1 MSYWRFDM
9 RFRTWTW
16 LAHVVWSCLYVSGA
30 VDRSGYCYSWKF
42 EKNNKRL
49 EIVPQKDFIIA
60 NMVTHKLRR
69 AWQLV
74 HVMWVYC
81 SCFDTSKK
89 RSGFITNS
97 IKNLYQYIILYICLL
112 STNNV
117 KKWVV
122 LEALSIKCCF
132 HFIFIRHGLYKFIL
146 SYRIE
151 V

>member
-1 MSYWRFDM
+1 MT
-9 RFRTWTW
+9 RTCRLVISVRKW
-16 LAHVVWSCLYVSGA
+16 CCGP
-30 VDRSGYCYSWKF
+30 VDRRGYCYSWKF

-49 EIVPQKDFIIA
+49 EIDFIIA
-60 NMVTHKLRR
+60 NMYMVTHKLRR

-74 HVMWVYC
+74 HVTWAYC

-89 RSGFITNS
+89 RCGFITNS
-97 IKNLYQYIILYICLL
+97 RKNLNQYIILYICLL

-122 LEALSIKCCF
+122 LESLSIKCCF
-132 HFIFIRHGLYKFIL
+132 HFIFLRHGLYKFIL
-146 SYRIE
+146 SYRVE